1 MNAVVTGAATG
12 IGRAIARRFAAEGMT
27 LVLADMSPRLG
38 EVVAELEGGGAE
50 LAAAQVDLTTVAGRE
65 EVRLLVE
72 SAGTLGALI
81 NNAGITRD
89 ARLVNL
95 SDDAFAAVLDV
106 NLGATYQLTTELIP
120 LFEDGGAVVNLASRA
135 YLGNFG
141 QYNYSVSK
149 GGVVGM
155 TRALALELAPRVRV
169 NAIAPGL
176 IATEMTMAIPA
187 EVLEKMVV
195 AVPLG
200 RMGTPEEVADL
211 AAFLVSDSSSYLTGE
226 VIVIGG
232 GRSLA

>member
-27 LVLADMSPRLG
+27 LLLADVSARLG

-50 LAAAQVDLTTVAGRE
+50 VAAAQVDLTTVAGQE
-65 EVRLLVE
+65 EVRLLVK

-106 NLGATYQLTTELIP
+106 NLGATFQLTTELIP
-120 LFEDGGAVVNLASRA
+120 LLDDGGAVVNLASRA

-176 IATEMTMAIPA
+176 IGTEMTMAIPA
-187 EVLEKMVV
+187 EVREKMVA

>member
-1 MNAVVTGAATG
+1 MDLAPLL
-12 IGRAIARRFAAEGMT
+12 AEG
-27 LVLADMSPRLG
+27 A
-38 EVVAELEGGGAE
+38 
-50 LAAAQVDLTTVAGRE
+50 
-65 EVRLLVE
+65 
-72 SAGTLGALI
+72 
-81 NNAGITRD
+81 
-89 ARLVNL
+89 
-95 SDDAFAAVLDV
+95 
-106 NLGATYQLTTELIP
+106 
-120 LFEDGGAVVNLASRA
+120 AVVNLASRA

-176 IATEMTMAIPA
+176 IGTEMTMAIPA
-187 EVLEKMVV
+187 AVREKMIETI
-195 AVPLG
+195 PLG

-211 AAFLVSDSSSYLTGE
+211 AVFLVSDSSSYVTGE

>member
-1 MNAVVTGAATG
+1 VNAAITGAATG
-12 IGRAIARRFAAEGMT
+12 IGRAIARRFAAEGIG
-27 LVLADMSPRLG
+27 LILADVSPRLG
-38 EVVAELEGGGAE
+38 EAVAELEDDGVRV
-50 LAAAQVDLTTVAGRE
+50 AAAQVDLTTGTGRE

-72 SAGTLGALI
+72 SAGPLGALV

-89 ARLVNL
+89 ARLVNM
-95 SDDAFAAVLDV
+95 SDEDFAAVIDV
-106 NLGATYQLTTELIP
+106 NLGAAFLLTLELAP
-120 LFEDGGAVVNLASRA
+120 LLAEGAAVVNLASRA

-155 TRALALELAPRVRV
+155 TRALALEMAPRVRV

-176 IATEMTMAIPA
+176 IGTEMTMAIPV
-187 EVLEKMVV
+187 EVREKMIDTI
-195 AVPLG
+195 PLG

>member
-1 MNAVVTGAATG
+1 VNAAITGAATG
-12 IGRAIARRFAAEGMT
+12 IGRAIARRFAAEGIG
-27 LVLADMSPRLG
+27 LILADVSPRLG
-38 EVVAELEGGGAE
+38 EAVAELEDGGARV
-50 LAAAQVDLTTVAGRE
+50 AAAQVDLTTGTGRE

-72 SAGTLGALI
+72 SAGPLGALV

-89 ARLVNL
+89 SRLVKM
-95 SDDAFAAVLDV
+95 SDEDFAAVLDV
-106 NLGATYQLTTELIP
+106 NLGAAYQLTMDLDP
-120 LFEDGGAVVNLASRA
+120 LLAEGSAVVNLASRA

-155 TRALALELAPRVRV
+155 TRALALELAPRARV

-176 IATEMTMAIPA
+176 IGTEMTMAIPA
-187 EVLEKMVV
+187 EVREKMIESI
-195 AVPLG
+195 PLG
-200 RMGTPEEVADL
+200 RMGTPDEVADL

>member
-1 MNAVVTGAATG
+1 VNAAITGAATG
-12 IGRAIARRFAAEGMT
+12 IGRAIARRFAAEGIG
-27 LVLADMSPRLG
+27 LILADVSPRLG
-38 EVVAELEGGGAE
+38 EAVAELEDGGARV
-50 LAAAQVDLTTVAGRE
+50 AAAQVDLTTGTGRE

-72 SAGTLGALI
+72 SAGPLGALI

-89 ARLVNL
+89 SRLVNM
-95 SDDAFAAVLDV
+95 SDEDFAAVIDV
-106 NLGATYQLTTELIP
+106 NLGAAYQLTMDLAP
-120 LFEDGGAVVNLASRA
+120 LLAEGAAVVNLASRA

-155 TRALALELAPRVRV
+155 TRALALEFAPRVRV

-176 IATEMTMAIPA
+176 IGTEMTMAIPA
-187 EVLEKMVV
+187 EVREKMIETI
-195 AVPLG
+195 PLG